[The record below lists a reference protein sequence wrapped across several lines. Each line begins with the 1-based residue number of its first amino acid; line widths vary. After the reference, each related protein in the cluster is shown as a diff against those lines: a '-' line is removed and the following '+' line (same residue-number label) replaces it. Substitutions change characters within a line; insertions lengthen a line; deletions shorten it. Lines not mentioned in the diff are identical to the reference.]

1 MKQNIP
7 WEWYRTFLAVI
18 KEGSLSGAARLLA
31 ITQPTAGRHVA
42 ALESALGLV
51 LFTRSQT
58 GLQATDAAVAIQ
70 GHAQAMENTAKMI
83 ERSAASF
90 SMPTADLHGVV
101 RVSASEI
108 IGTEVLPLLI
118 AGIKKDYPRLII
130 ELVLSNR
137 MQDLL
142 SREADIAVRMA
153 MPVQEQLIARRL
165 GSIEIGLHASSSYL
179 ARHAAPENID
189 ALFNHTLV
197 GFDNTTPFILQ
208 ALKHFPQ
215 LSRER
220 FTVRTD
226 SDVAQLN
233 LIRAGAGIGMCQVQ
247 LATSPV
253 PLERLMPD
261 FFAFHLETWL
271 VMHEDLRHSK
281 ACKTVFD
288 ILATGLQAYINNVGN
303 RKTATSAPA
312 DDGIADST

>member
-1 MKQNIP
+1 MAQTIP
-7 WEWYRTFLAVI
+7 WEWYRTFLAVM
-18 KEGSLSGAARLLA
+18 KEGSLSGAARVLA

-58 GLQATDAAVAIQ
+58 GLQATDAAAAIQ

-83 ERSAASF
+83 ARSAAGF
-90 SMPTADLHGVV
+90 SAPTAGLHGVV

-108 IGTEVLPLLI
+108 IGTEVLPPLI
-118 AGIKKDYPRLII
+118 AGIKKAYPRLTI

-142 SREADIAVRMA
+142 NREVDIAVRMA
-153 MPVQEQLIARRL
+153 TPAQEQLIARRL
-165 GSIEIGLHASSSYL
+165 GSIEIGLHAASSYL
-179 ARHAAPENID
+179 ARHAAPDTID
-189 ALFNHTLV
+189 ALFSHTLV
-197 GFDNTTPFILQ
+197 GFDNTTPFTLQ

-247 LATSPV
+247 LAAFPV
-253 PLERLMPD
+253 PLERVMPD
-261 FFAFHLETWL
+261 FFAFHLDTWL

-281 ACKTVFD
+281 AYKTVFD
-288 ILATGLQAYINNVGN
+288 MLATGLQAYINNG
-303 RKTATSAPA
+303 
-312 DDGIADST
+312 GDSKSRQRPKMTE